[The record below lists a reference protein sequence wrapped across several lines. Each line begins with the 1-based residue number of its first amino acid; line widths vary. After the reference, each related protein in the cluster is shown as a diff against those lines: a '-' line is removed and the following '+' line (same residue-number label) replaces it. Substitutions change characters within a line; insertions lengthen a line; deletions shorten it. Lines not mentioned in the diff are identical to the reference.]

1 MTFETVAPVVSAGEA
16 RRLSLAN
23 PAIRFLDVR
32 TPAEYETVHI
42 EGAYNVPL
50 DRLGEHAAEL
60 CSKLADPV
68 ILVCQTG
75 GRAKK
80 ADETLRRVG
89 MENLHLLEGG
99 VNAWLGS
106 DLPVVRGA
114 KRVSLE
120 RQVRMLAGSLVA
132 LGAVLALTVDP
143 LFAVLPAFIGTGL
156 AVAGATDSC
165 LMGLLLAK
173 LPYNRPATCD
183 VELMVRE
190 LMIHRPGGAA
200 TAAAGSV

>member
-1 MTFETVAPVVSAGEA
+1 MITETVAPVVNPGEA
-16 RRLSLAN
+16 RRLSASN

-32 TPAEYETVHI
+32 TPAEYETLHI

-60 CSKLADPV
+60 CSNLADPV

-80 ADETLRRVG
+80 ADTTLRQAG
-89 MENLHLLEGG
+89 MNNLHLLEGG
-99 VNAWLGS
+99 VNAWVSS

-120 RQVRMLAGSLVA
+120 RQVRMVAGAMVA
-132 LGAVLALTVDP
+132 VSAVLALLVNP
-143 LFAVLPAFIGTGL
+143 WFALVPAFVGSGL
-156 AVAGATDSC
+156 LFSGATDTC
-165 LMGLLLAK
+165 TMGMVLAK

-190 LMIHRPGGAA
+190 LMIHRPGAVSA
-200 TAAAGSV
+200 TAGSV